1 MVYFS
6 TYNLKNITSNEKI
19 FLSVYYER
27 RSVCH
32 DFKFKHSRVPTILM
46 RIPSYTFV

>member
-6 TYNLKNITSNEKI
+6 TYSLKNITSNEKI
-19 FLSVYYER
+19 SLSVYER

-32 DFKFKHSRVPTILM
+32 DFKQHSRVPTILV